1 VVKKLAHGTHTVFL
15 GLVEQML
22 LGQRGKPLLY
32 SEGQYAKLVSLTTG
46 APLPEGLDYWG
57 F

>member
-1 VVKKLAHGTHTVFL
+1 
-15 GLVEQML
+15 
-22 LGQRGKPLLY
+22 LLY
-32 SEGQYAKLVSLTTG
+32 SEGQYAKLVSLTVG